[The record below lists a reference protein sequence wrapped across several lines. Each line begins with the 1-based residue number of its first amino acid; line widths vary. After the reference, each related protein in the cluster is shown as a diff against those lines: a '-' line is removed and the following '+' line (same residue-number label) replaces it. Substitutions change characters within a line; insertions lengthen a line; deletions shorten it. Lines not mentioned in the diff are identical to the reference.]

1 MQPAEGVFFI
11 HEAICADVSE
21 LPSLASR
28 ADSGDALAALGQRVA
43 FLDRAVKLH
52 TDGEELGMYPQIE
65 EKLRHYGDGYLYDHQ
80 MERKRFAALR
90 STIASSEKDISE
102 RALCDIQCQARALA
116 EHLHHHVEKENKLV
130 VPMLCELFTP
140 AEQGAHMGKMM
151 ASFAPA
157 DMAAVVPWL
166 IRNLQPQRR
175 VGYVT
180 MLKNASPPE
189 RYSALAGFIRSG
201 VAPEICAALPL

>member
-11 HEAICADVSE
+11 HEAICADAAE
-21 LPSLASR
+21 LESWAAR
-28 ADSGDALAALGQRVA
+28 VDSGDALAALGQRVA

-52 TDGEELGMYPQIE
+52 TDGEEVGIYPQLE
-65 EKLRHYGDGYLYDHQ
+65 EKLRHYGDSYIFDHQ

-90 STIASSEKDISE
+90 GSIADAERDLTE
-102 RALCDIQCQARALA
+102 RALRDIQRQAIALA
-116 EHLHHHVEKENKLV
+116 EHLHHHVEKENQLV
-130 VPMLCELFTP
+130 VPMLCEQFSP

-151 ASFAPA
+151 SSFSPV

-189 RYSALAGFIRSG
+189 RFAALAGFIRDG
-201 VAPEICAALPL
+201 VSPEICAALPL